1 MSISANKTPSPTER
15 KNPLLETGLPRFDAI
30 GPQHALPAVEA
41 RLAEYQ
47 ALIEAIE
54 SGERT
59 ADISTVADEVRV
71 DDALA
76 LAWSSIGH
84 LHGVVNSPAWREA
97 FSACLER
104 ITAFYT
110 ARGQSRALFECWQAV
125 SQSVDFAEQSPSFR
139 QMVQQEL
146 IDFRQSGV
154 DLPES
159 ERKRFAEIS
168 MRLSE
173 LGNTFGN
180 NVLDATEGWAEN
192 FKDTAELAGLPPS
205 ELDTLAVK
213 ASDAGQDGWR
223 ADLSYPCYQA
233 IVTYAHDREL
243 RQRFYTAHA
252 TRASAEGPQAGRHN
266 NEPIVSEML
275 ALRQEQA
282 RLLGYAS
289 AAELKLSRRM
299 ASDVATIERFLD
311 DLAERARPEAERQL
325 AELQQF
331 AVNTG
336 GPESLQPWDIAYYS
350 EKMREKRLGLSQEK
364 LKPWFELENTL
375 GGLFEL
381 ARELFGVRLER
392 DDTVS
397 VWHPSVRFYRL
408 ELGNGEPPAG
418 IYLDLYSRAG
428 KQGGAW
434 MDVCRQR
441 MAIEPDIEPREARAP
456 VAFLNCN
463 FAQPGADTPSLL
475 THDDVVTLF
484 HEFGHCLHH
493 LLTRVDWPPV
503 AGISG
508 VEWDA
513 VELPSQLLEGWVWEA
528 DFLDRFARHYQTD
541 EPLPRSWIQALDADR
556 KFLGAMALLRQ
567 IEFALTDLELHRT
580 DINDPLAVMRGV
592 HDRVAVTP
600 LPEFNRFLMSFS
612 HLFDGGYAA
621 GYYSYLWAERLA
633 RDAFGVFAENGL
645 LDRDCGAQ
653 LRDEI
658 LAVGGSRPMQDSWQA
673 FRGRE
678 AALEPLL
685 EAYGVAA

>member
-1 MSISANKTPSPTER
+1 MSISTDSTASPAEHE
-15 KNPLLETGLPRFDAI
+15 NPLLETGLPRFDAI
-30 GPQHALPAVEA
+30 GPQHAVTAVEA

-54 SGERT
+54 TGERP
-59 ADISTVADEVRV
+59 ADISTVAEEVRA

-97 FSACLER
+97 FSTCLEK
-104 ITAFYT
+104 ITAFFT
-110 ARGQSRALFECWQAV
+110 ARGQNRALFECWQAV
-125 SQSVDFAEQSPSFR
+125 SQREDFAAQPPSFR
-139 QMVQQEL
+139 RMVEQEL

-154 DLPES
+154 ALAGS
-159 ERKRFAEIS
+159 GRKRFAEIS

-173 LGNTFGN
+173 LGNAFGN
-180 NVLDATEGWAEN
+180 NVLDATEGWAED
-192 FKDTAELAGLPPS
+192 FTDPTDLAGLPPS
-205 ELDTLAVK
+205 ELDTLAAK
-213 ASDAGQDGWR
+213 AGDAGRDGWR

-233 IVTYAHDREL
+233 IVTYADDRAL
-243 RQRFYTAHA
+243 RRRFYTAHA
-252 TRASAEGPQAGRHN
+252 TRASGEGPQAGRHN

-289 AAELKLSRRM
+289 TAELKLSRRM
-299 ASDVATIERFLD
+299 APDVETIERFLAR
-311 DLAERARPEAERQL
+311 LAEHARPEAQQQL
-325 AELQQF
+325 AELQDF
-331 AVNTG
+331 AVETG
-336 GPESLQPWDIAYYS
+336 GPESLKPWDMAYYS

-364 LKPWFELENTL
+364 LKPWFELETTL

-381 ARELFGVRLER
+381 AEQLFGARLKR
-392 DDTVS
+392 DEEVP

-408 ELGNGEPPAG
+408 DPGNGEPPAG

-441 MAIEPDIEPREARAP
+441 MAIDADTARAP
-456 VAFLNCN
+456 VAFLTCN

-528 DFLDRFARHYQTD
+528 GFLDRFARHYETG
-541 EPLPRSWIQALDADR
+541 EPLPREWIRALDADR

-567 IEFALTDLELHRT
+567 IEFALTDLELHRA
-580 DINDPLAVMRGV
+580 DVDDPVAVMRAV
-592 HDRVAVTP
+592 HDRIAVTP

-633 RDAFGVFAENGL
+633 RDAFGMFTENGL
-645 LDRDCGAQ
+645 LDRDCGER

-658 LAVGGSRPMQDSWQA
+658 LAVGGSRPMQESWQA

-678 AALEPLL
+678 AALAPLL

>member
-1 MSISANKTPSPTER
+1 MKHSD
-15 KNPLLETGLPRFDAI
+15 NPLLAEGLPRFDTIAPEHAVPAI
-30 GPQHALPAVEA
+30 EA

-47 ALIEAIE
+47 GLIDAIE
-54 SGERT
+54 TGDRP
-59 ADISTVADEVRV
+59 ADISTVAEEVRA

-104 ITAFYT
+104 LTSFYT
-110 ARGQSRALFECWQAV
+110 DRGHNRGLYECWQAV
-125 SQSVDFAEQSPSFR
+125 AERDDFTAQPDDFR
-139 QMVQQEL
+139 RMVEQEL

-154 DLPES
+154 DLPKT
-159 ERKRFAEIS
+159 ERERFAEIS

-180 NVLDATEGWAEN
+180 NVLDATEGWAVD
-192 FKDTAELAGLPPS
+192 FDDPGDLAGLPPS
-205 ELDTLAVK
+205 ELDTLAAK
-213 ASDAGQDGWR
+213 AADSGRAGWR
-223 ADLSYPCYQA
+223 ADLSFPCYQA
-233 IVTYAHDREL
+233 VVTYADDREL
-243 RQRFYTAHA
+243 RRRFYTAHA
-252 TRASAEGPQAGRHN
+252 TRASSQGPQAGRHD
-266 NEPIVSEML
+266 NEPIVAEML

-282 RLLGYAS
+282 GLLGYAS
-289 AAELKLSRRM
+289 AAEFKLSRRM
-299 ASDVATIERFLD
+299 APDVEAIEDFLN
-311 DLAERARPEAERQL
+311 DLAERARPEARQQL

-331 AVNTG
+331 AAEAG
-336 GPESLQPWDIAYYS
+336 GPESLEPWDIAYYS
-350 EKMREKRLGLSQEK
+350 EKMREQRLGLSQEK
-364 LKPWFELENTL
+364 LKPWFELEATL

-381 ARELFGVRLER
+381 AGKLFGVTFER
-392 DDTVS
+392 DDSVP
-397 VWHPSVRFYRL
+397 VWHSSVRFYRL
-408 ELGNGEPPAG
+408 DPGNGAPAAG
-418 IYLDLYSRAG
+418 LYIDLYSRAG

-441 MAIEPDIEPREARAP
+441 MAIGGESARAP
-456 VAFLNCN
+456 VAFLTCN
-463 FAQPGADTPSLL
+463 FAQPGAGVPSLL

-528 DFLDRFARHYQTD
+528 AFLDRFARHHETGA
-541 EPLPRSWIQALDADR
+541 PMPREWIAALDADR
-556 KFLGAMALLRQ
+556 KFLGAMTLLRQ
-567 IEFALTDLELHRT
+567 IEFALTDLELHRQPVA
-580 DINDPLAVMRGV
+580 DPNTVMRTV

-600 LPEFNRFLMSFS
+600 LPEFNRFLMSFG

-633 RDAFGVFAENGL
+633 RDAFGVFRENGL
-645 LDRDCGAQ
+645 LDRGTGQ
-653 LRDEI
+653 RLRDEI
-658 LAVGGSRPMQDSWQA
+658 LAVGGSRPMKESWRA

-685 EAYGVAA
+685 AAYGVAA

>member
-1 MSISANKTPSPTER
+1 MSISTDSTASPAEHE
-15 KNPLLETGLPRFDAI
+15 NPLLETGLPRFDAI
-30 GPQHALPAVEA
+30 GPQHAVTAVEA

-54 SGERT
+54 TGERP
-59 ADISTVADEVRV
+59 ADISTVAEEVRA

-97 FSACLER
+97 FSTCLEK
-104 ITAFYT
+104 ITAFFT
-110 ARGQSRALFECWQAV
+110 ARGQNRALFECWQAV
-125 SQSVDFAEQSPSFR
+125 SQREDFAAQPPSFR
-139 QMVQQEL
+139 RMVEQEL

-154 DLPES
+154 ALAGS
-159 ERKRFAEIS
+159 GRKRFAEIS

-173 LGNTFGN
+173 LGNAFGN
-180 NVLDATEGWAEN
+180 NVLDATEGWAED
-192 FKDTAELAGLPPS
+192 FTDPTDLAGLPPS
-205 ELDTLAVK
+205 ELDTLAAK
-213 ASDAGQDGWR
+213 AGDAGRDGWR

-233 IVTYAHDREL
+233 IVTYADDRAL
-243 RQRFYTAHA
+243 RRRFYTAHA
-252 TRASAEGPQAGRHN
+252 TRASGEGPQAGRHN

-289 AAELKLSRRM
+289 TAELKLSRRM
-299 ASDVATIERFLD
+299 APDVENIERFLAR
-311 DLAERARPEAERQL
+311 LAEHARPEAQQQL
-325 AELQQF
+325 AELQDF
-331 AVNTG
+331 AVETG
-336 GPESLQPWDIAYYS
+336 GPESLKPWDMAYYS

-364 LKPWFELENTL
+364 LKPWFELETTL

-381 ARELFGVRLER
+381 AEQLFGARLKR
-392 DDTVS
+392 DEKVP

-408 ELGNGEPPAG
+408 DPGNGEPPAG

-441 MAIEPDIEPREARAP
+441 MAIDADTARAP
-456 VAFLNCN
+456 VAFLTCN

-528 DFLDRFARHYQTD
+528 GFLDRFARHYETG
-541 EPLPRSWIQALDADR
+541 EPLPREWIRALDADR

-567 IEFALTDLELHRT
+567 IEFALTDLELHRA
-580 DINDPLAVMRGV
+580 DVDDPVAVMRAV
-592 HDRVAVTP
+592 HDRIAVTP

-633 RDAFGVFAENGL
+633 RDAFGMFTENGL
-645 LDRDCGAQ
+645 LDRDCGER

-658 LAVGGSRPMQDSWQA
+658 LAVGGSRPMQESWQA

-678 AALEPLL
+678 AALAPLL

>member
-1 MSISANKTPSPTER
+1 MSISTDSTASPAEHE
-15 KNPLLETGLPRFDAI
+15 NPLLETGLPRFDAI
-30 GPQHALPAVEA
+30 GPQHAVTAVEA

-54 SGERT
+54 TGERP
-59 ADISTVADEVRV
+59 ADISTVAEEVRA

-97 FSACLER
+97 FSTCLEK
-104 ITAFYT
+104 ITAFFT
-110 ARGQSRALFECWQAV
+110 ARGQNRALFECWQAV
-125 SQSVDFAEQSPSFR
+125 SQREDFAAQPPSFR
-139 QMVQQEL
+139 RMVEQEL

-154 DLPES
+154 ALAGS
-159 ERKRFAEIS
+159 GRKRFAEIS

-173 LGNTFGN
+173 LGNAFGN
-180 NVLDATEGWAEN
+180 NVLDATEGWAED
-192 FKDTAELAGLPPS
+192 FTDPTDLAGLPPS
-205 ELDTLAVK
+205 ELDTLAAK
-213 ASDAGQDGWR
+213 AGDAGRDGWR

-233 IVTYAHDREL
+233 IVTYADDRAL
-243 RQRFYTAHA
+243 RRRFYTAHA
-252 TRASAEGPQAGRHN
+252 TRASGEGPQAGRHN

-289 AAELKLSRRM
+289 TAELKLSRRM
-299 ASDVATIERFLD
+299 APDVETIERFLAR
-311 DLAERARPEAERQL
+311 LAEHARPEAQQQL
-325 AELQQF
+325 AELQDF
-331 AVNTG
+331 AVETG
-336 GPESLQPWDIAYYS
+336 GPESLKPWDMAYYS

-364 LKPWFELENTL
+364 LKPWFELETTL

-381 ARELFGVRLER
+381 AEQLFGARLKR
-392 DDTVS
+392 DEKVP

-408 ELGNGEPPAG
+408 DPGNGEPPAG

-441 MAIEPDIEPREARAP
+441 MAIDADTARAP
-456 VAFLNCN
+456 VAFLTCN

-528 DFLDRFARHYQTD
+528 GFLDRFARHYETG
-541 EPLPRSWIQALDADR
+541 EPLPREWIRALDADR

-567 IEFALTDLELHRT
+567 IEFALTDLELHRA
-580 DINDPLAVMRGV
+580 DVDDPVAVMRAV
-592 HDRVAVTP
+592 HDRIAVTP

-633 RDAFGVFAENGL
+633 RDAFGVFAEHGL
-645 LDRDCGAQ
+645 LDQDCGVQ

-658 LAVGGSRPMQDSWQA
+658 LAVGGSRPMQESWQA

-678 AALEPLL
+678 AALSPLL